1 MKKIL
6 IVDDAVFMR
15 KSLRLI
21 LEKNGYDI
29 VGEAENG
36 AEAIELYRSLC
47 PDIVTMDITMPVK
60 NGIDA
65 TKEIMAY
72 DEDAKI
78 VIISALGQE
87 AYIKHAIINGAKNFI
102 VKPFKSD
109 TVLEVV
115 GSV

>member
-36 AEAIELYRSLC
+36 EEAIQLYRTLC

-65 TKEIMAY
+65 TKEILDY

-109 TVLEVV
+109 TVLAVV

>member
-21 LEKNGYDI
+21 LENNGYLI

-36 AEAIELYRSLC
+36 REAVELYKYLN
-47 PDIVTMDITMPVK
+47 PDIVTMDITMPIMD
-60 NGIDA
+60 GIEA
-65 TKEIMAY
+65 TKEIIGM
-72 DEDAKI
+72 DEQAKI
-78 VIISALGQE
+78 VIISAIGQE
-87 AYIKHAIINGAKNFI
+87 AFIKSAIINGAKNFI

-109 TVLEVV
+109 TVLSVV
-115 GSV
+115 GSI